1 MDMKRKH
8 RRKKKYFSVT
18 DRPVFKIISAVL
30 MTAIFAP
37 LYYLVV
43 ILMERPELALIVSVP
58 CVFML
63 VWVAIKQLNF
73 WWIWFLGAGPCVA
86 LMVLFPDTVIL
97 ETAYWGMS
105 FAMSQWLIWAP
116 SRAKSKSKRRKKA
129 RHQQELHAHEPAE
142 SRPHDELLEKLFA
155 ENE

>member
-1 MDMKRKH
+1 MKHKH

-18 DRPVFKIISAVL
+18 DRPVFKISSAVL
-30 MTAIFAP
+30 MTAILAP

-73 WWIWFLGAGPCVA
+73 WWIWLLGAVPCVA
-86 LMVLFPDTVIL
+86 LMVLFPNSVLL

-105 FAMSQWLIWAP
+105 FAMCQWLIWAP
-116 SRAKSKSKRRKKA
+116 SRAKSKSKRRKKM
-129 RHQQELHAHEPAE
+129 RQQQEHHSHESVEP
-142 SRPHDELLEKLFA
+142 RPRDELLEKLFA